1 MARRQEGAAIVA
13 TVDTYALAP
22 RFGKYLR
29 VTDVT
34 DALDAVG
41 RADLTLLDPAIRPL
55 WFGMKFWG
63 PAVTMRVVPTNQRMP
78 VLTREEARRSHGI
91 WNEMT
96 GRGLR
101 LQEHVRPGCVVVT
114 STNGA
119 RETGYW
125 GSNNSMGMQA
135 AGAVGI
141 VTEGQCRDT
150 DEVILQRS
158 PVACRAIGRTII
170 PGRVELVDLEVPVG
184 CGGVLVRPG
193 DIVGCD
199 WDGVIVVPQELAAEV
214 LAIAAH
220 IAIDDKKGR
229 RKLYER
235 LGKAPDET
243 VDAAAAERYYRDIL

>member
-1 MARRQEGAAIVA
+1 LA

-22 RFGKYLR
+22 RFAKYLR

-55 WFGMKFWG
+55 WLGMKFWG
-63 PAVTMRVVPTNQRMP
+63 PAVTMRVIPTNQRMP
-78 VLTREEARRSHGI
+78 VLSPEDARRSHPI
-91 WNEMT
+91 WNDMT

-101 LQEHVRPGCVVVT
+101 IQEHLRPGCVIVT

-125 GSNNSMGMQA
+125 GSNNSMAMQA

-141 VTEGQCRDT
+141 VTEGECRDT
-150 DEVILQRS
+150 DEVILQRT
-158 PVACRAIGRTII
+158 PVACRRIGRTII
-170 PGRVELVDLEVPVG
+170 PGRVELVDLDVPVG
-184 CGGVLVRPG
+184 CGGVMVRPG

-199 WDGVIVVPQELAAEV
+199 WDGVIVVPREVAQDV
-214 LAIAAH
+214 LAIAAR

-229 RKLYER
+229 RRLYER
-235 LGKAPDET
+235 LGKEPDET
-243 VDAAAAERYYRDIL
+243 VDVDAAEQYYKDLL

>member
-1 MARRQEGAAIVA
+1 MS
-13 TVDTYALAP
+13 TPDPYSLAE

-41 RADLTLLDPAIRPL
+41 RADLTLLDPTIRPL
-55 WFGMKFWG
+55 WLGMKFWG

-78 VLTREEARRSHGI
+78 KLSREEARRSHGI

-96 GRGLR
+96 GRGLNLR
-101 LQEHVRPGCVVVT
+101 QQINPGCVIVT

-119 RETGYW
+119 RECGYW
-125 GSNNSMGMQA
+125 GSANSLGMQA
-135 AGAVGI
+135 AGVVGI

-150 DEVILQRS
+150 DEVIMQHT
-158 PVACRAIGRTII
+158 PVACRSIGRTII
-170 PGRVELVDLEVPVG
+170 PGRVELVDLQVPVG
-184 CGGVLVRPG
+184 CGGVQVRPG

-199 WDGVIVVPQELAAEV
+199 WDGVIVVPIEVAEEV

-220 IAIDDKKGR
+220 IAIDDKKAR
-229 RKLYER
+229 RRLYDR

-243 VDAAAAERYYRDIL
+243 VDFAAAEEYFKDIL